1 MALKRFNLSYDM
13 LSLKHSKA
21 PGFQYP
27 PTPINHYNNQLPCS
41 SVSPPI
47 MTLQVRCSVSVETSN
62 LTAARRW
69 ANYQPATWNY
79 NHLQSLQT
87 DDQVVETNK
96 HRATELVGEVRSLIN
111 NAKTDFPTIL
121 ELIDDIQ
128 RLGLGYRF
136 EDDIRKALG
145 RFVSMGALDALTK
158 DNLRAT
164 SLGFR
169 ILRQHGYQ
177 KGNFKGF
184 LKEDVKGMLSL
195 YEASFLAF
203 EGEQFLDEAKKFT
216 ALHLNTLREN
226 TGKNWQPLAEEV
238 NHALELPLHR
248 RTPRLEARWRI
259 ETYQEREDANQE
271 LLELAVVDFNMVQ
284 SVYQTELRDMWWM
297 HMGLANKLSFAR
309 DRLTE
314 CFYWAVGMIFE
325 PQYSYCRKGLA
336 KVASFITI
344 LDDVYDVYGT
354 LDELVLFTNAVERW
368 DVNAI
373 NELPDYM
380 KLCFLALY
388 NTTNEMAYDI
398 LKQNGENILPYLT
411 KAWADLCKSFV
422 QEAKWLYTNSTPTFE
437 DYLENARI
445 SSSGPLLLELE
456 RLEEYHALLRWPS
469 TIFRLCNDLISS
481 SELEKGAIE
490 LCMRETGVSKVLA
503 QKHIHDLIDQ
513 TWKKMNKERI
523 DHETFFS
530 EAFTETC
537 INLARQA
544 HCTYQNGDGH
554 SAPDAAAK
562 KRVLSVKLMALKL
575 SNLPYDMF
583 SLRHSE
589 APRFQYPRTA
599 SYHVT
604 RSHYNHQLTCST
616 VMPQIPQA
624 AADIEK
630 RSPTC
635 SYQPTTWSFNFLQ
648 SLKNDNADE
657 MYKDRAQKLEKEV
670 RGALNNGD
678 TGLLNI
684 LEMIDDIQRLGL
696 RYRFEDDI
704 KRNLDKGYLLACVQE
719 DTKGIQS
726 LYEASFL
733 CLEGEDILDKAF
745 MTSSQNN
752 LVANKNSYSRK
763 NTISDQALQLPLHRK
778 IHILE
783 AREHIEAYSRRD
795 DANPLILELAK
806 LNFNMVQSVLKRDLQ
821 EMSSWWNDLGL
832 ANKLS
837 FARDRLMECFFWT
850 VGMAFEP
857 QFSSCR
863 KGLTKVTSFI
873 TVIDDIY
880 DVYGTLEELE
890 MFTEAVERWDVS
902 ALTKLPDYMKVC
914 FLALYNTV
922 NEMAYDNLKEQGANV
937 IPGITKAWADLCK
950 TFQQEARWNHNNI
963 TPSFEDYFEN
973 AWRSAEISSGKS
985 ANAITCYMKETGLPE
1000 KDACEH
1006 IKGLIDQ
1013 AWKKMNQSQ
1022 LSNSTSCPRPFMEAA
1037 INLARI
1043 SHFTYQHGD
1052 AHGAPDRRSKSRV
1065 LSLIIE
1071 PIPL

>member
-1 MALKRFNLSYDM
+1 MF
-13 LSLKHSKA
+13 
-21 PGFQYP
+21 
-27 PTPINHYNNQLPCS
+27 
-41 SVSPPI
+41 
-47 MTLQVRCSVSVETSN
+47 
-62 LTAARRW
+62 AARRW

-96 HRATELVGEVRSLIN
+96 HRATELVGEVRSMIN

-184 LKEDVKGMLSL
+184 LKEDIKGMLSL
-195 YEASFLAF
+195 YEASFLALD
-203 EGEQFLDEAKKFT
+203 GEQFLDEAKKFT
-216 ALHLNTLREN
+216 TLHLNSLREN

-297 HMGLANKLSFAR
+297 NMGLANKLSFAR

-398 LKQNGENILPYLT
+398 LKENGENILPYLT
-411 KAWADLCKSFV
+411 KAKQSKKTSK
-422 QEAKWLYTNSTPTFE
+422 E
-437 DYLENARI
+437 
-445 SSSGPLLLELE
+445 ELE

-530 EAFTETC
+530 KAFTETC

-562 KRVLSVKLMALKL
+562 KRVLSVLLDPL
-575 SNLPYDMF
+575 SL
-583 SLRHSE
+583 
-589 APRFQYPRTA
+589 
-599 SYHVT
+599 
-604 RSHYNHQLTCST
+604 C
-616 VMPQIPQA
+616 QI
-624 AADIEK
+624 
-630 RSPTC
+630 T
-635 SYQPTTWSFNFLQ
+635 
-648 SLKNDNADE
+648 
-657 MYKDRAQKLEKEV
+657 KE
-670 RGALNNGD
+670 
-678 TGLLNI
+678 T
-684 LEMIDDIQRLGL
+684 
-696 RYRFEDDI
+696 
-704 KRNLDKGYLLACVQE
+704 
-719 DTKGIQS
+719 
-726 LYEASFL
+726 
-733 CLEGEDILDKAF
+733 
-745 MTSSQNN
+745 
-752 LVANKNSYSRK
+752 
-763 NTISDQALQLPLHRK
+763 
-778 IHILE
+778 
-783 AREHIEAYSRRD
+783 
-795 DANPLILELAK
+795 
-806 LNFNMVQSVLKRDLQ
+806 
-821 EMSSWWNDLGL
+821 
-832 ANKLS
+832 
-837 FARDRLMECFFWT
+837 
-850 VGMAFEP
+850 
-857 QFSSCR
+857 
-863 KGLTKVTSFI
+863 
-873 TVIDDIY
+873 
-880 DVYGTLEELE
+880 
-890 MFTEAVERWDVS
+890 
-902 ALTKLPDYMKVC
+902 
-914 FLALYNTV
+914 
-922 NEMAYDNLKEQGANV
+922 KEQ
-937 IPGITKAWADLCK
+937 I
-950 TFQQEARWNHNNI
+950 H
-963 TPSFEDYFEN
+963 
-973 AWRSAEISSGKS
+973 
-985 ANAITCYMKETGLPE
+985 
-1000 KDACEH
+1000 
-1006 IKGLIDQ
+1006 
-1013 AWKKMNQSQ
+1013 
-1022 LSNSTSCPRPFMEAA
+1022 
-1037 INLARI
+1037 
-1043 SHFTYQHGD
+1043 
-1052 AHGAPDRRSKSRV
+1052 
-1065 LSLIIE
+1065 
-1071 PIPL
+1071 